1 MTALTILTLVLACGF
16 FVTGTILFFLISLGI
31 LISVGKYQDMKEKQE
46 AAMKDIL
53 DTIKFQE
60 DLKNVVNKAAKDNQ

>member
-1 MTALTILTLVLACGF
+1 MSVIITLG
-16 FVTGTILFFLISLGI
+16 GILFFLISLGI